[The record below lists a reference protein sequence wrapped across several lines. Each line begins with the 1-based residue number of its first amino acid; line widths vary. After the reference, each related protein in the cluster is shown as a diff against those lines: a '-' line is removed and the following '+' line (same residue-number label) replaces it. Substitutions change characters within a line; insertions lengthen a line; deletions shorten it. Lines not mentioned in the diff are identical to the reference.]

1 MIDQEQHQGG
11 LNASNLGRLIDEACG
26 RARGDDSWKVNF
38 LLSALEEIV
47 NILGSTDCHGAYL
60 LRNIE
65 FAAKEAIRRV
75 GN

>member
-1 MIDQEQHQGG
+1 M
-11 LNASNLGRLIDEACG
+11 SNLGRLIDEACG

-38 LLSALEEIV
+38 LLSALEEII
-47 NILGSTDCHGAYL
+47 NILDSANCHGDYL

-65 FAAKEAIRRV
+65 LAAKEAIRRV